1 LKAGYASVIEAL
13 LLDNWAA
20 KECVTDAAG
29 GSLKLNISTKRGSE
43 TPATSP
49 ATKHGARIRLESLSK
64 YYGEVGANQD
74 INLDIN
80 PGEFLTFLGPSGSG
94 KTTTLMMIA
103 GFVVPSSGD
112 IHISGKSIVQVPVH
126 KRNIGMVFQNY
137 ALFPHLSVAKNIAFP
152 LEMRGLPKD
161 QIETKVGHALELVR
175 LGSFGERRPKQL
187 SGGQQQRVALARALV
202 FNPNVLLLDEP
213 LGALDAKL
221 REEMKLEIKQLHHNI
236 GATILF
242 VTHDQEEALTLSDRI
257 AVFNEGKIVQVG
269 TPDELYHQPA
279 NRFVADFIGET
290 NLIVGKVKSVSA
302 QKCQLILGDC
312 FEITGNLREGREP
325 PKSWATYT
333 LRLEKITVGDS
344 AEKCTNYLSGTVT
357 QFLFIGDST
366 KYLINLA
373 PGWDIKVKLPETGTP
388 RHGIGTKVKVG
399 WNENDMLL
407 VETNVP
413 PAPAQ
418 S

>member
-1 LKAGYASVIEAL
+1 M
-13 LLDNWAA
+13 DNWAV
-20 KECVTDAAG
+20 EERITDAVG

-43 TPATSP
+43 TIATAP
-49 ATKHGARIRLESLSK
+49 ATKHGARIQLENLSK

-74 INLDIN
+74 INLDIS

-112 IHISGKSIVQVPVH
+112 IQISGNSIVQVPVH

-152 LEMRGLPKD
+152 LEMRGMPKNE
-161 QIETKVGHALELVR
+161 IETRVTHALELVR
-175 LGSFGERRPKQL
+175 LDSFGERRPKQL

-221 REEMKLEIKQLHHNI
+221 REEMKIEIKQLHHNI

-257 AVFNEGKIVQVG
+257 AVFNAGEIVQIG
-269 TPDELYHQPA
+269 TPDELYHQPS

-290 NLIVGKVKSVSA
+290 NLITGKVKSVDA
-302 QKCQLILGDC
+302 QKCRIILNDDL
-312 FEITGNLREGREP
+312 EITGNLREEMKP
-325 PKSWATYT
+325 PKSWATFT
-333 LRLEKITVGDS
+333 LRLEKITVGDL

-407 VETNVP
+407 VEINVP